1 MPFDATLRPHADL
14 VPDALAESRVLIG
27 VDEIDPLLTLVRAA
41 SAGQRDALVR
51 LLSLVTPAISA
62 TVRVFL
68 RNEPIE
74 MEDAV
79 QEVLLAVT
87 ESLPR
92 FRGDSSFLHYC
103 RRIAVRVALAHRRAN
118 RRRTEIA
125 AAPPEAPGES
135 EGSGGA
141 ADGIAREQLVSAF
154 RLLLEEL
161 PQAQAESLAY
171 RVVLEYPLPVIA
183 RETGVSINTVRS
195 RIRLA
200 RDYLR
205 DRISNDPAL
214 AELMKDTK

>member
-14 VPDALAESRVLIG
+14 VPDAQAESRVLTG
-27 VDEIDPLLTLVRAA
+27 VEEVDPLLTLVRAA

-51 LLSLVTPAISA
+51 LLSMVTPAISA

-68 RNEPIE
+68 RNEPTE

-92 FRGDSSFLHYC
+92 FRAESSFLHYC

-118 RRRTEIA
+118 QRRTEVA
-125 AAPPEAPGES
+125 ASPPDAPGES
-135 EGSGGA
+135 EGSGA
-141 ADGIAREQLVSAF
+141 AEGIAREQLVSAF
-154 RLLLEEL
+154 RQLLDEL

-214 AELMKDTK
+214 AELMRDAK